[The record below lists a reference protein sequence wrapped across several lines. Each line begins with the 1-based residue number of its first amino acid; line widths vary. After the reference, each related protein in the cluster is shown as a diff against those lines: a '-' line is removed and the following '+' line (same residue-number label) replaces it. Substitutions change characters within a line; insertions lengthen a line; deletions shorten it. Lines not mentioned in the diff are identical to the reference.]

1 MVSPKL
7 LATAQ
12 EAAET
17 VAIQALG
24 HIAADPQRIGRF
36 LAETGLG
43 PQTLRASASDPKFM
57 AAVLNFVLNDT
68 ELLKEFSASARLPS
82 ATISAAYQAL
92 GGTNWER
99 DIP

>member
-1 MVSPKL
+1 MVSPKRM
-7 LATAQ
+7 ATAK
-12 EAAET
+12 EAAEI

-24 HIAADPQRIGRF
+24 HIAADSQQLGRF

-43 PQTLRASASDPKFM
+43 PETLRTAARDPKFLI
-57 AAVLNFVLNDT
+57 AVLNFVLNDT
-68 ELLKEFSASARLPS
+68 TLLKEFTAGAQLTPS
-82 ATISAAYQAL
+82 AIAGAFEAL